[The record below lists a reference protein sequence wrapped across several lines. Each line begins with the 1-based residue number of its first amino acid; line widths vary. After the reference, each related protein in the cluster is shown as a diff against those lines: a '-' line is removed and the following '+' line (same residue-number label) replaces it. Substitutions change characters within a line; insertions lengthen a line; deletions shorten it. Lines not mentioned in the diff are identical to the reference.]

1 MRIEAIKQDSSQR
14 IALIYQA
21 LPPPVIDGL
30 RKDPKPGGYSD
41 SGADIAF
48 ALRQAG
54 YDIVTPQADPDPA
67 DAFAWVFPD
76 TREGLLA
83 ATEAGAEIIWANTVL
98 FAGHPIEAFLAS
110 HFIVGQPP
118 ERQQAVDDK
127 FATNALLHAAG
138 LPVARSLM
146 VAQEESADAIALSA
160 LSPAVLGEQGL
171 AFPLVVKPV
180 RGRGSQGVSRVA
192 DWPALTDA
200 LAALFGDALFGDR
213 AIVEQYLAGE
223 ELTLTVLP
231 AQAGEGGQPL
241 VLPPVRRFNHADGIA
256 PYNGTVAVTANS
268 AALTPDECAAQ
279 PVRRLVQACADT
291 FVRIGAQAAIRIDCR
306 ANEQGDYL
314 IFDVNMKPNMT
325 GAGRPG
331 RDDQDSLS
339 AIAARALGWSYAD
352 LLAHMLVGAWRNR

>member
-1 MRIEAIKQDSSQR
+1 MRIEAIKQDSSRR

-30 RKDPKPGGYSD
+30 RKDHKPGGYSD

-48 ALRQAG
+48 DLRQAG

-118 ERQQAVDDK
+118 ERQEAVDDK

-200 LAALFGDALFGDR
+200 LAALFEDALFGDR

-256 PYNGTVAVTANS
+256 PYNGTVAVTAN
-268 AALTPDECAAQ
+268 CAAQ

-352 LLAHMLVGAWRNR
+352 LLAHMLAGAWRNR